1 MNNFNDICVCCGRY
15 VPEGRQVCSIC
26 EENELD
32 NLKNEMQAELLEIKL
47 AIEEANSVLE
57 KQLATAKEI
66 ILDFWNCIK
75 AFLFSSKRYK
85 KIIHLSKHGKTARIR
100 KKNRACL
107 IRLFLREKY
116 KPG

>member
-1 MNNFNDICVCCGRY
+1 MNNFNTIPDIDNPKSDVQAALLKLRLTL
-15 VPEGRQVCSIC
+15 
-26 EENELD
+26 EESVSAL
-32 NLKNEMQAELLEIKL
+32 AERLAPLLADMKRLLLEL
-47 AIEEANSVLE
+47 WERA
-57 KQLATAKEI
+57 
-66 ILDFWNCIK
+66 K
-75 AFLFSSKRYK
+75 AFLYSSKRYK